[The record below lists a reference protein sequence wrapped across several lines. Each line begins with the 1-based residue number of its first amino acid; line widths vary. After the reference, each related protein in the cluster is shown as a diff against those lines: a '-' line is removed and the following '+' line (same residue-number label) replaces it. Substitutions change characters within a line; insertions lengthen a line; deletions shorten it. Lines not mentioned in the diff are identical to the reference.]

1 MAAEST
7 ASERTG
13 IQWSVLQRQ
22 VAKADKRR
30 SPSRVFGDMA
40 ESGAMYRWGIA
51 ASTGR
56 EVSVLEHTLS
66 RMAVDDL
73 SWAPLKRPPKSGAR
87 LTVESLREAAEWFA
101 DGSHSF
107 AYATASSLG
116 EANERLNAVLWAGAM
131 PGLIQC
137 LPESLWWD
145 VLGRLQ
151 WLAVT
156 NQQAVTPEGDRGHAA
171 RWLHAAELGMT
182 LAWRLAAVPSC
193 ARLADSSCKTLVD
206 NLDGTEETV
215 EDLTA
220 DARSNRLMLASVLR
234 CERLL
239 STLVKKRFRKVQ
251 RNTAW
256 ELAVWTAA
264 MTRHDGTAYLSPATA
279 KQTADDVLPNT
290 LRVEPPRPSKRGRT
304 KGRSSKDA
312 STGKTITGLFAAAC
326 RYEEESLRPAF
337 EASLGARQT
346 GGRLAWEVSL
356 PDAMWH
362 GEQSGQVAMMPQW
375 DVRRGRTFLDYHGD
389 TVQIDLWAGRR
400 AAIQGVWETTV
411 EIDGKTLQPT
421 GDWESSCEYT
431 DDDVHYIEL
440 HQPLQNNI
448 TLQRQVMVVRDDR
461 CVLLSDA
468 VANVTPAKGKRLRKV
483 RCVSRFPI
491 ADPMSAAEE
500 EETREVFLGDGKRRA
515 MAVPLA
521 ASEWRVGP
529 TRSQLRMEPNPD
541 ASQLEDDAS
550 DQSSEDSLLTSA
562 DAKPLPPSQSHLALE
577 TTGYGNVYSPL
588 WLDFQAR
595 RFNRKRT
602 WRILTVGEDLQ
613 TIPREVAAAFRLQ
626 IGSEHWAL
634 YRSFQGER
642 PRTFLGKNLVADF
655 FAARFHPGDGG
666 MEELV
671 TVDTDSDDTDE

>member
-1 MAAEST
+1 MAAEPP

-13 IQWSVLQRQ
+13 TQWSVLQRQ

-30 SPSRVFGDMA
+30 SPSRVFGVMA
-40 ESGAMYRWGIA
+40 DAGVVYRWGIA

-56 EVSVLEHTLS
+56 DVSVLEHTLS

-73 SWAPLKRPPKSGAR
+73 SWAPTEGDSKSGAR
-87 LTVESLREAAEWFA
+87 LTLDSIREAAEWFA

-107 AYATASSLG
+107 AHEASSALSD
-116 EANERLNAVLWAGAM
+116 ANERLTAVLWAGAM
-131 PGLIQC
+131 PGLIQF

-156 NQQAVTPEGDRGHAA
+156 NQQAVAPDGDVGLAA
-171 RWLHAAELGMT
+171 RWLHAAEVGMT

-193 ARLADSSCKTLVD
+193 ARLAEPSCKTLVD

-215 EDLTA
+215 EDLAA

-239 STLVKKRFRKVQ
+239 SILAKKRFRKAQ

-264 MTRHDGTAYLSPATA
+264 MTRHDGAAYLSPATA
-279 KQTADDVLPNT
+279 KQTADDVLPDT
-290 LRVEPPRPSKRGRT
+290 LRVEPPSPTK
-304 KGRSSKDA
+304 KGRGKGSSSNA
-312 STGKTITGLFAAAC
+312 IPTGKTITGLFAAAC

-375 DVRRGRTFLDYHGD
+375 DVRRGRTFLDYRGD
-389 TVQIDLWAGRR
+389 AVQIDLWAGRR

-440 HQPLQNNI
+440 HQPLRNNV
-448 TLQRQVMVVRDDR
+448 TLQRQIMIVRDDR

-483 RCVSRFPI
+483 RCVSRFPM
-491 ADPMSAAEE
+491 ADPMTATEE

-529 TRSQLRMEPNPD
+529 TRSQLKMNPN
-541 ASQLEDDAS
+541 ANQRGDDAS
-550 DQSSEDSLLTSA
+550 DPSGEDALLTSA
-562 DAKPLPPSQSHLALE
+562 DAKSFPPSQSHLVLE

-613 TIPREVAAAFRLQ
+613 TIPRETAAAFRIQ
-626 IGSEHWAL
+626 IGSEHWAV